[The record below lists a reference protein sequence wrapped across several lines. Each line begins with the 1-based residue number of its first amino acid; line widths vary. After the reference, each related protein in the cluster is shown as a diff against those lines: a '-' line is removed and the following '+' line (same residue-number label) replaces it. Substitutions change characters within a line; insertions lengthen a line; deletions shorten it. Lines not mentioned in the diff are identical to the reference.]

1 MAETRTWLTTPV
13 GSTPADDADVAE
25 YWVAGPRLPDEPR
38 PPFRFRGAV
47 VLLVVL
53 AIVVGATF
61 ALAPTFFDAQ
71 DPTFDGQ
78 QPG

>member
-1 MAETRTWLTTPV
+1 MAEHRTWLTTPV
-13 GSTPADDADVAE
+13 DSTPADDSDVAE
-25 YWVAGPRLPDEPR
+25 YWVAGPRMPTEPR

-53 AIVVGATF
+53 AVVVGVTF
-61 ALAPTFFDAQ
+61 ALGPTLFDVQ
-71 DPTFDGQ
+71 DPTFGGQ

>member
-1 MAETRTWLTTPV
+1 MAETRTWLTTPE
-13 GSTPADDADVAE
+13 GSTPADDTDGGE
-25 YWVAGPRLPDEPR
+25 HWVAGPRLPSEPR

-53 AIVVGATF
+53 AVVVGLTF
-61 ALAPTFFDAQ
+61 ALAPTLFDVQ
-71 DPTFDGQ
+71 DPTFGGQ

>member
-13 GSTPADDADVAE
+13 GSAPADDTEVDE
-25 YWVAGPRLPDEPR
+25 YWVAGPRLPTEPR

-53 AIVVGATF
+53 AVVAGATF
-61 ALAPTFFDAQ
+61 ALAPTFFDVQ
-71 DPTFDGQ
+71 DPTFGGQ
-78 QPG
+78 RSG